1 MKVTEPKVD
10 ERSAQPTV
18 GIRTQVPMSAMSDGL
33 VPQLLGETFGWL
45 AQRGIAPAGP
55 PFMRFHSINMEELMD
70 IELGVPVAQA
80 VEGDERVRAGELPAG
95 RYASLVYT
103 GVTNGIPANKVL
115 IDWAEEQGLAWD
127 RFDAPGGDG
136 FVSRYET
143 FLTGPDE
150 SPDPA
155 DWDSEVAIKLAE
167 R

>member
-1 MKVTEPKVD
+1 MKVTEPKVG
-10 ERSAQPTV
+10 ERAARPTV
-18 GIRTQVPMSAMSDGL
+18 GIRTQVPMRAMTDGL
-33 VPQLLGETFGWL
+33 IPQLLGETFGWL
-45 AQRGIAPAGP
+45 AQRGIAPDGP
-55 PFMRFHSINMEELMD
+55 PFMRFDVINMEALME
-70 IELGVPVAQA
+70 IESGVPVAQA
-80 VEGDERVRAGELPAG
+80 VQGDERVRAGELPAG

-103 GVTNGIPANKVL
+103 GVANGIAANGVL
-115 IDWAEEQGLAWD
+115 IEWAAAQGLAWD